1 MILTKYRQVT
11 SKSLPGNFGRDVLI
25 FWIPIHRSTNS
36 NRRWYSSLRKM
47 LTLTRRPKCLSQPIS
62 NTVHTGENCF
72 YFFIKRG
79 DRIYPVMPRR
89 FLSVL
94 FDTWGTNLKDYFPH
108 YRKNSQTL
116 RASDTNRIPPL
127 RTRAIRQ
134 MFKTG
139 IVYD

>member
-1 MILTKYRQVT
+1 MVLKFTK
-11 SKSLPGNFGRDVLI
+11 DVDTDA
-25 FWIPIHRSTNS
+25 PTE
-36 NRRWYSSLRKM
+36 M
-47 LTLTRRPKCLSQPIS
+47 PKPADFEHGLD
-62 NTVHTGENCF
+62 TGENCF

-94 FDTWGTNLKDYFPH
+94 FDTWGTNLKVYFPH

-134 MFKTG
+134 IFKTG

>member
-1 MILTKYRQVT
+1 MVLKFTK
-11 SKSLPGNFGRDVLI
+11 DVDTDA
-25 FWIPIHRSTNS
+25 PTE
-36 NRRWYSSLRKM
+36 M
-47 LTLTRRPKCLSQPIS
+47 PKPADFEHGL
-62 NTVHTGENCF
+62 HTGENCF